1 MGKMTVSYRE
11 DLMKSLKDPAEREA
25 YINAALEDGDPKL
38 LLSVLKDCAEAM
50 GGMTW
55 LQGKTHITR
64 QGLHAL
70 LSKGGNPRFDNLE
83 RVLSAFNLRL
93 SVKSTTRQGKKELAH
108 A

>member
-1 MGKMTVSYRE
+1 MAKLTESYRE
-11 DLMKSLKDPAEREA
+11 ELLKSLKDPVEREA

-70 LSKGGNPRFDNLE
+70 LSKNGNPRYGNLE
-83 RVLSAFNLRL
+83 KVLAAFDLRL
-93 SVKSTTRQGKKELAH
+93 EVKRTTRKGAMAH